1 VPSAAPKPAGK
12 NNVDYFFPL
21 AQFGRLDWFGDV
33 HVKACLKG
41 TQTVFASC
49 EKRQGYRRD
58 RIYACRRARHPK
70 HVAAGHHR
78 IPKVKG
84 ITVVAPFDVNM
95 WW

>member
-49 EKRQGYRRD
+49 ESRQGYRRD
-58 RIYACRRARHPK
+58 RIHALASLAFQARRCRSPSNSEGQRDNRRRS
-70 HVAAGHHR
+70 V
-78 IPKVKG
+78 
-84 ITVVAPFDVNM
+84 
-95 WW
+95 